1 VNLKEPVPARAA
13 RMPLTADDV
22 ASFREHGFLHIAG
35 FYDLEADID
44 PILGD
49 IRRLIAMIS
58 EQHGLGLDAAGAA
71 RDDFD
76 LPLVTM
82 VREHRASV
90 GILYDAVKKIQ
101 SYVRLACDQ
110 RHAELAATLLGT
122 PFPGFAN
129 RGYGIR
135 MDHPHEDRFLT
146 QLHQDYVSQMCG
158 PSGVV
163 LWSPLRDVTDDLG
176 PLELFPGS
184 HREGILPIRKLGTA
198 SQDYIIACEADV
210 LARYPVIRP
219 LPRVGDLLVAD
230 FLLLHRSGPNRSGRT
245 RWAMLSRYFDF
256 LDPTARRNGWHGGI
270 QEGRSFSEAHPDLC
284 EEA

>member
-1 VNLKEPVPARAA
+1 VNLKEAAPPRTA

-35 FYDLEADID
+35 FYDLATDID
-44 PILGD
+44 PILDD

-58 EQHGLGLDAAGAA
+58 EQRGLGLEAAGAG

-82 VREHRASV
+82 VRDHRASV
-90 GILYDAVKKIQ
+90 GVLYDAVKKIQ
-101 SYVRLACDQ
+101 SYVSLACDQ
-110 RHAELAATLLGT
+110 RHADLAATLLGT

-135 MDHPHEDRFLT
+135 MDHPDEDRYLT
-146 QLHQDYVSQMCG
+146 QLHQDYVSQMCSPKG
-158 PSGVV
+158 IV
-163 LWSPLRDVTDDLG
+163 LWSPLRDVTEELG
-176 PLELFPGS
+176 PVEFFPGS

-198 SQDYIIACEADV
+198 SQDYLIVDEASL
-210 LARYPVIRP
+210 LARYPAVRP
-219 LPRVGDLLVAD
+219 LPRIGDLVVAD
-230 FLLLHRSGPNRSGRT
+230 FLLLHRSCPNRSGRT

-256 LDPTARRNGWHGGI
+256 LDPTGRRNGWHGGI
-270 QEGRSFSEAHPDLC
+270 QEGRSFSESHPDLC
-284 EEA
+284 QEA